1 MNKTENS
8 KERTQR
14 TIIDTLI
21 YRPSFEG
28 LRDNLIGY
36 KCIRWQLDSKE
47 QLIKRFTEELKE
59 DREQLEKSFRQTE
72 SENMSD
78 SDNESSFENQRL
90 RKLLYRPLHATG
102 QYSSPLYEYEMKKL
116 HEKEKEINI
125 LLHELRQDF
134 ATVEYKV
141 KLQME
146 QEIKSDKE
154 KIERFRNN

>member
-1 MNKTENS
+1 MNKSENS
-8 KERTQR
+8 EERNRR
-14 TIIDTLI
+14 TIVETLI
-21 YRPSFEG
+21 YRPSFDG

-36 KCIRWQLDSKE
+36 KCIRWQLENKE
-47 QLIKRFTEELKE
+47 QLIKRFTKELKE
-59 DREQLEKSFRQTE
+59 DREQLEKSYHQTK

-90 RKLLYRPLHATG
+90 RNLLYRPLHATG
-102 QYSSPLYEYEMKKL
+102 QYSSPLYEYEMKRL

-141 KLQME
+141 KLQIE
-146 QEIKSDKE
+146 QEAKSDKE
-154 KIERFRNN
+154 KIERIRNS

>member
-1 MNKTENS
+1 MNKSENN

-28 LRDNLIGY
+28 LRDNSIGY
-36 KCIRWQLDSKE
+36 KCIRWQLDNKE

-59 DREQLEKSFRQTE
+59 DREQLEKSYRQTG

-78 SDNESSFENQRL
+78 SDNESSFEGQRL

-102 QYSSPLYEYEMKKL
+102 QYSSPLYEYEMKRL

-146 QEIKSDKE
+146 HDIKSDKE
-154 KIERFRNN
+154 KIEKFKNN